1 MTNMLPRGRGEQI
14 LAGHAAG
21 KPVREIARTCGHST
35 ETVRN
40 YVRGHRIPGMPAARA
55 DDFAPFAAYCRQRLD
70 DDPHLRAAALLAE
83 VTLLGFPGT
92 RPTFYRAL
100 ERHKLQLHPCPDCHI
115 ARISGYAP
123 LAEASRIKPSPLPL
137 PASPVTGETLAS
149 FLNRLAVANRT
160 STEALPEALPPWFGI
175 KARWH
180 DDRWQHDQLIPWEDD
195 AAARLAAI
203 SGTTATAIRNA
214 LPAFG
219 SLASQPARAG
229 TACRHCTAARRISQ
243 PVPVHLPAHHQV
255 CLRHGIW
262 LSRTGTPQFSVS
274 GCPGIMA
281 AERQARR
288 LLRHSTAE
296 QLIHAR
302 IRAAQEPG
310 GPAAQLA
317 WKQRTHALI
326 TSNSRTVVESCP
338 QELFAAAGY
347 PETVAT
353 AASTI
358 TQSHGTA
365 SNLH

>member
-149 FLNRLAVANRT
+149 FLNRLAAVNRT
-160 STEALPEALPPWFGI
+160 STEALLETLPPWFSI
-175 KARWH
+175 KAHWH
-180 DDRWQHDQLIPWEDD
+180 DDRWQHDQLTPRADD
-195 AAARLAAI
+195 AAARLAAL
-203 SGTTATAIRNA
+203 SGAAVTAIMNA

-219 SLASQPARAG
+219 SLASQPARAV
-229 TACRHCTAARRISQ
+229 TACRHCTAARRIPQ

-262 LSRTGTPQFSVS
+262 LSRTGTSQFSVS
-274 GCPGIMA
+274 ECPGIMA

-288 LLRHSTAE
+288 LLRHCTTE
-296 QLIHAR
+296 QLIYAR

-310 GPAAQLA
+310 SLAAQLA
-317 WKQRTHALI
+317 WKQRMRALI
-326 TSNSRTVVESCP
+326 TSNSQTVIESCT
-338 QELFAAAGY
+338 QELLTAAGY
-347 PETVAT
+347 PEIVAT
-353 AASTI
+353 AASMI
-358 TQSHGTA
+358 TQSHSPA
-365 SNLH
+365 